1 MFCTNCGKEVAD
13 GASFCTAC
21 GAKIVR
27 ENAAQPINE
36 QQAVT
41 NAPSSAATTSPSA
54 QQPAAAAAP
63 VSTSGELKNK
73 NSKIIVVIAAVAAV
87 IILALLLFGG
97 KGGYKDYKELAQAY
111 YEAIYNQDVN
121 AMIKLF
127 DKEAQKELK
136 QDKDYIKEELD
147 EMKKK
152 MNDKYG
158 RGWNRHVETGRRER
172 ASEKG
177 TYKVE
182 IEIDGRFHEY
192 LYIKKDNKDRFYI
205 HEDYM
210 DF

>member
-41 NAPSSAATTSPSA
+41 SAPSPAATPSPNA

-63 VSTSGELKNK
+63 VSASGTPKNT
-73 NSKIIVVIAAVAAV
+73 NVKIIIAIAAVAV
-87 IILALLLFGG
+87 VVILALLLFGRG
-97 KGGYKDYKELAQAY
+97 GGYKDYKELARAY
-111 YEAIYNQDVN
+111 YQAVYNEDVD

-127 DKEAQKELK
+127 DKEAQKDLK
-136 QDKDYIKEELD
+136 QDKDYIKERLE
-147 EMKKK
+147 EMKQD
-152 MNDKYG
+152 MNDWYG
-158 RGWNRHVETGRRER
+158 RGWNKHVEPGKRER
-172 ASEKG
+172 ASERG

-182 IEIDGRFHEY
+182 IEIDGDFHEY
-192 LYIKKDNKDRFYI
+192 LYIKKDDKDRYYI
-205 HEDYM
+205 HEDYT